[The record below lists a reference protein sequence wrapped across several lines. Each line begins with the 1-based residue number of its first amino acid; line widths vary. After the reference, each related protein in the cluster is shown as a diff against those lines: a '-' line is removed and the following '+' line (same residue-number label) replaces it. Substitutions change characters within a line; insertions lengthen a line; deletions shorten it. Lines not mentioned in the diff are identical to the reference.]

1 MTEQDQDQYDIQLI
15 DDIVV
20 ILGEY
25 LESSDLSDC
34 DEKTQDNV
42 IRRFTEMF
50 LFLEDIKEAYD
61 QGSIGTTASKAVH

>member
-1 MTEQDQDQYDIQLI
+1 MTEQDQYDIQLI

-50 LFLEDIKEAYD
+50 LFLDEIREAYD
-61 QGSIGTTASKAVH
+61 QGSISTTTSKELH

>member
-1 MTEQDQDQYDIQLI
+1 MTEQEQDEYDVKLI

-25 LESSDLSDC
+25 LDSSDVSEC
-34 DEKTQDNV
+34 DQQTQENV

-50 LFLEDIKEAYD
+50 LFLDDIREAYD
-61 QGSIGTTASKAVH
+61 QGSGNSTPSKAIH